1 MLQFNLRENVGAQY
15 HRSGLKLTS
24 QSRVTQ
30 RSVRAPLPPT
40 QDNDQRHQ
48 QEYAVHGRQEDVAV
62 GRRLQRVLELCNQA
76 RAKELHFH
84 DLRGTAATRFYRAE
98 LTPREIADVMGWCEV
113 RVERLI
119 DRYVKR
125 DEPIQ
130 HID

>member
-1 MLQFNLRENVGAQY
+1 
-15 HRSGLKLTS
+15 
-24 QSRVTQ
+24 
-30 RSVRAPLPPT
+30 
-40 QDNDQRHQ
+40 
-48 QEYAVHGRQEDVAV
+48 
-62 GRRLQRVLELCNQA
+62 
-76 RAKELHFH
+76 
-84 DLRGTAATRFYRAE
+84 LRGTAATRFYRAE

>member
-1 MLQFNLRENVGAQY
+1 M
-15 HRSGLKLTS
+15 
-24 QSRVTQ
+24 
-30 RSVRAPLPPT
+30 
-40 QDNDQRHQ
+40 
-48 QEYAVHGRQEDVAV
+48 
-62 GRRLQRVLELCNQA
+62 ELCNQA